1 MMAGRRLF
9 FDRLLL
15 LQPLHL
21 AAVADERGVGDGPAV
36 GAAVAEAD
44 AEGVLGRLGRG
55 EGGLEGAVLSAALQ
69 SGRFEILD
77 NELLDGDRAAVNLS
91 E

>member
-1 MMAGRRLF
+1 MLQS
-9 FDRLLL
+9 LL
-15 LQPLHL
+15 L

-44 AEGVLGRLGRG
+44 AEGVLDRLRRG
-55 EGGLEGAVLSAALQ
+55 ESGLEGPVLSTALQ

-77 NELLDGDRAAVNLS
+77 NELLHGDRAAVHLS
-91 E
+91 DDDRLHSV

>member
-21 AAVADERGVGDGPAV
+21 AAVADERGVGHGPAV

>member
-1 MMAGRRLF
+1 M
-9 FDRLLL
+9 
-15 LQPLHL
+15 LQPLQL
-21 AAVADERGVGDGPAV
+21 AAVADERGVGHGPAV

-77 NELLDGDRAAVNLS
+77 NELLDGDRAAVHLCD
-91 E
+91 